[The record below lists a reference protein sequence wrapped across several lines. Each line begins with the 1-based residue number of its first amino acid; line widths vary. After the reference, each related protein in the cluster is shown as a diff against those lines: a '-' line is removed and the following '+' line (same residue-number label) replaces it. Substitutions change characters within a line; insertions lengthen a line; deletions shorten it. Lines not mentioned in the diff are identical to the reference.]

1 MSILCSCASDWLNI
15 YYGVNCE
22 SRAVS
27 LEAQLGITFG
37 SLGVFSLDALSD
49 HGEQTK
55 KGNSD
60 DDICSV
66 IV

>member
-37 SLGVFSLDALSD
+37 SLGVVFMIIFVGCLIRSRRTDK
-49 HGEQTK
+49 ER
-55 KGNSD
+55 
-60 DDICSV
+60 
-66 IV
+66 